1 MGCYNIIIILPV
13 GATFILIKPLQ
24 NHLNYFQ
31 TSVAPLTYS
40 YNQCDLSNWL
50 HSISSHLNLKLTDNR
65 FEYPENLA
73 EGYAKVQPVEPGFSY
88 RLVNYKL
95 NTDFDY
101 ICEPAT
107 DFNLL
112 IYFYQVTS
120 SDCILFEVGN
130 NRIETMEKSY
140 RAIIMS
146 NSREKQKLSLKK
158 GTQVQGL
165 TIQLT
170 DEWLVEKIQSSN
182 KKYYDL
188 LKQNNFVK
196 DVLSA
201 KHQKILGDIFN
212 HEESGIPELF
222 INSRVLRL
230 LENFLENILK
240 RNKLEPLLSMSS
252 NDFKSI
258 LKIEGLLLENY
269 NEEFPKI
276 ENLARIA
283 LMSESKLK
291 KIYKQAF
298 GMGLYEYYQKNR
310 MHKAKELL
318 NSGAYTVSQVGGML
332 GYHNLSNF
340 SASFKKEFNQLPK
353 DHLQLG

>member
-1 MGCYNIIIILPV
+1 M
-13 GATFILIKPLQ
+13 Q
-24 NHLNYFQ
+24 NHINYLQ
-31 TSVAPLTYS
+31 TPIAPLTLR
-40 YNQCDLSNWL
+40 YNQCDLDNWL
-50 HSISSHLNLKLTDNR
+50 HSVSSHLNLKLTDNR
-65 FEYPENLA
+65 FEYPDKLA
-73 EGYAKVQPVEPGFSY
+73 KGYAKVQLIEPGFSY

-95 NTDFDY
+95 NTDFDC
-101 ICEPAT
+101 ICQPAT
-107 DFNLL
+107 HFNLV
-112 IYFYQVTS
+112 IYFYQVNS
-120 SDCILFEVGN
+120 SDSLLFEVGN
-130 NRIETMEKSY
+130 NRIETTEKSY

-146 NSREKQKLSLKK
+146 NSRLRQKLSLKK

-170 DEWLVEKIQSSN
+170 DAWLVEKIQISN

-188 LKQNNFVK
+188 LKQDNFIQ
-196 DVLSA
+196 DVLTA
-201 KHQKILGDIFN
+201 KQQKILADIFN
-212 HEESGIPELF
+212 HEESGMPELF
-222 INSRVLRL
+222 VNSRILRL

-240 RNKLEPLLSMSS
+240 TNMLEPRVSISS

-310 MHKAKELL
+310 MHKAKEFL
-318 NSGAYTVSQVGGML
+318 NSGAYTVSQVGAML
-332 GYHNLSNF
+332 GYKNLSNF
-340 SASFKKEFNQLPK
+340 SAAFKKEFDELPK